1 MNSATDGRASHP
13 AHVRVEL
20 LGGFRLVVG
29 ADPVSLPRTSERVT
43 AFVALNHNPLLRRF
57 AAGTLWM
64 DASEDRAI
72 GNLRT
77 ALWRLRRCGL
87 PVVES
92 TTTHLRLAASV
103 EVDVDEQMWVA
114 QEILQHSTRS
124 DTADFGRLVNL
135 DELLPGWYEDWVIV
149 KREQLR
155 QLRLH
160 ALERLCEQLTG
171 AGSLSQAVQV
181 GLYAVISEPLRESA
195 RRVLI
200 RAYLAEGNRAE
211 ALRQF
216 TEYREQLRDDLGADP
231 SPQMLDLVRDLW
243 R

>member
-1 MNSATDGRASHP
+1 M
-13 AHVRVEL
+13 
-20 LGGFRLVVG
+20 F
-29 ADPVSLPRTSERVT
+29 LPRTSERVT
-43 AFVALNHNPLLRRF
+43 AFVALNPNPLLRRF